1 MTKVY
6 NPLVL
11 DTDKDKPT
19 FEDDKA
25 KWWLVE
31 VSTSKRYYLYV
42 VYSILQKEKNY
53 MIVDNKKQNVIS
65 ISKRL
70 EDIATEM
77 DILDRSVKL
86 GWLK

>member
-53 MIVDNKKQNVIS
+53 MIVDNKKQSVIS

>member
-31 VSTSKRYYLYV
+31 VSPSKRYYLYV

-53 MIVDNKKQNVIS
+53 MIVDNKKQSVIS